1 MRLFVHGAVANP
13 LADVIPLEIKSRCA
27 LDEAGLY
34 EHIRLALLRNLPTV
48 TGQPEHD
55 GTAVLV
61 APGPSVRGFLP
72 NIMRHR
78 LKRDAIVAI
87 TSAHDWLMEKGVI
100 PDYAVAIDPLP
111 EQKRWFAKKNQQ
123 TRYMVGSQCHPDT
136 FEHLADCHT
145 ILWHLYVREG
155 QTYPPN
161 ADLITGGTTAGL
173 RAINLFYALG
183 FRKFVLYGYDS
194 CLQDGK
200 LRTNGTDNGD
210 KVIEVVCG
218 GETFL
223 TTPPMAAQASEFQN
237 LFQCMP
243 DIDIWSYGRGI
254 ITKILEERT
263 TCAFSSDL
271 THASPLQ
278 PKSSFTLSIPEVP
291 APLVS
296 PPSSFHSFQF
306 AVGD

>member
-1 MRLFVHGAVANP
+1 MRLFVHGAVAN
-13 LADVIPLEIKSRCA
+13 LIPLEVKSRCA

-34 EHIRLALLRNLPTV
+34 EHIRLALLRSLPTV
-48 TGQPEHD
+48 TGQPEHE
-55 GTAVLV
+55 GVAVLV
-61 APGPSVRGFLP
+61 APGPSVKGFLP
-72 NIMRHR
+72 SIKRHR
-78 LKRDAIVAI
+78 LNGDAIIAI
-87 TSAHDWLMEKGVI
+87 TSAHDWLMENGIV

-111 EQKRWFAKKNQQ
+111 EQKRWFSRKNDQ

-145 ILWHLYVREG
+145 ILWHLYVRQG

-194 CLQDGK
+194 CLKDGQ

-210 KVIEVVCG
+210 KVIEVIVG
-218 GETFL
+218 GEAFL
-223 TTPPMAAQASEFQN
+223 TTPPMAAQAAEFQN

-243 DIDIWSYGRGI
+243 DIDIWSHGRGI

-278 PKSSFTLSIPEVP
+278 PKFSFTPSTPEVP
-291 APLVS
+291 
-296 PPSSFHSFQF
+296 PPSASPRLYSVNSQF

>member
-1 MRLFVHGAVANP
+1 MRLFVHGAVAN
-13 LADVIPLEIKSRCA
+13 LIPLEVKSRCA

-34 EHIRLALLRNLPTV
+34 EHIRLALLRSLPTV
-48 TGQPEHD
+48 TGQPEHE
-55 GTAVLV
+55 GVAVLV
-61 APGPSVRGFLP
+61 APGPSVKGFLP
-72 NIMRHR
+72 SIKRHR
-78 LKRDAIVAI
+78 LNGDAIIAI
-87 TSAHDWLMEKGVI
+87 TSAHDWLMENGVV

-111 EQKRWFAKKNQQ
+111 EQKRWFSRKNDQ

-145 ILWHLYVREG
+145 ILWHLYVRQG

-194 CLQDGK
+194 CLKDGQ

-210 KVIEVVCG
+210 KVIEVIVG
-218 GETFL
+218 GEAFL
-223 TTPPMAAQASEFQN
+223 TTPPMAAQAAEFQN

-243 DIDIWSYGRGI
+243 DIDIWSHGRGI

-271 THASPLQ
+271 THASPSQ
-278 PKSSFTLSIPEVP
+278 HKFSFTPSTPEVP
-291 APLVS
+291 
-296 PPSSFHSFQF
+296 PPSASPRLYSVNSQF